1 MMQQAPA
8 MQTPQNMPDA
18 APAAMNASGSP
29 MGASPAQSKPPVPS
43 TNSGS
48 LGELPDWLTGILN
61 DADKTELINKQAKA
75 AQPQAAS
82 APSQPNEMLINQP
95 TIEQPVAPVL
105 TTSTS
110 WLTDDVK
117 PDNTATAHTI

>member
-1 MMQQAPA
+1 M
-8 MQTPQNMPDA
+8 
-18 APAAMNASGSP
+18 
-29 MGASPAQSKPPVPS
+29 PS

-61 DADKTELINKQAKA
+61 DADKTELINRQAIS
-75 AQPQAAS
+75 AQAQSAS
-82 APSQPNEMLINQP
+82 ASSQANEMLINQP

-117 PDNTATAHTI
+117 PVNTVSVTPSEKPSVVPEQPPVAPVLQRSRQLNLFNLLQ